1 MKNYHIKNVW
11 ILLIYLFIYQNYLE
25 LWFLFLRVFF
35 FLTSVNICF
44 YFLVSGSAFFYRHC
58 RISRSAAISCYYQFL
73 FYYLCKSY
81 LSVVLYLSV
90 SEPYCFINSGYSWG
104 IKAQK
109 NKRTNSEYRYS
120 NFSPH
125 SLNSTQNTVT
135 FGIQRF
141 MIFPTRII
149 FLPLKKYLSIRTLFN
164 KIFT

>member
-11 ILLIYLFIYQNYLE
+11 ILFIYLLK
-25 LWFLFLRVFF
+25 LPGTSVSVSLFF
-35 FLTSVNICF
+35 FVTSVYIFF
-44 YFLVSGSAFFYRHC
+44 YLLVSGSTFFYRHC
-58 RISRSAAISCYYQFL
+58 RISRSVAISCYYQFL

-81 LSVVLYLSV
+81 LCIVLYLSI
-90 SEPYCFINSGYSWG
+90 SEPYYFINSGYIWG

-141 MIFPTRII
+141 MIFPTWII

-164 KIFT
+164 KIFI